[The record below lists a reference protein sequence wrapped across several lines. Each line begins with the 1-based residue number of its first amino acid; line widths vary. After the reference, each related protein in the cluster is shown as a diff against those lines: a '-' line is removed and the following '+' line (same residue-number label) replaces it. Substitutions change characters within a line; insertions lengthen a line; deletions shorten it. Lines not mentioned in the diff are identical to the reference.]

1 MKTTRINGED
11 VPVLDA
17 VTTGT
22 TISNKITGIKYASEE
37 EWKNLGIDP
46 KDIRRDVKVT
56 VPKLDLFAKT
66 KY

>member
-1 MKTTRINGED
+1 MKTTKINGED

-17 VTTGT
+17 VKTVT
-22 TISNKITGIKYASEE
+22 TISNKITGIKYATEE

-46 KDIRRDVKVT
+46 QNIRRDVKVT
-56 VPKLDLFAKT
+56 IPKLDLIAKT

>member
-1 MKTTRINGED
+1 MKTTRINGKD

-17 VTTGT
+17 VKSVT
-22 TISNKITGIKYASEE
+22 TISNKITGMKYATEE

-46 KDIRRDVKVT
+46 QAIRRDVKVT
-56 VPKLDLFAKT
+56 IPKLDLFAKT

>member
-17 VTTGT
+17 VKTVT
-22 TISNKITGIKYASEE
+22 TISNKITCIKYSSEE

-46 KDIRRDVKVT
+46 QDIRRDVKVT
-56 VPKLDLFAKT
+56 IPKLDLFAKT

>member
-1 MKTTRINGED
+1 MKTTRINGKD

-17 VTTGT
+17 VKSVT
-22 TISNKITGIKYASEE
+22 TISNKITGMKYATEE

-56 VPKLDLFAKT
+56 IPKLDLFAKT

>member
-1 MKTTRINGED
+1 MKTTKINGED

-17 VTTGT
+17 VKTVT
-22 TISNKITGIKYASEE
+22 TISNKITGIKYTSEE

-46 KDIRRDVKVT
+46 QDIRRDVKVT
-56 VPKLDLFAKT
+56 IPKLDLFAKT

>member
-17 VTTGT
+17 VKTVT
-22 TISNKITGIKYASEE
+22 TISNKITGIKYTSEE

-46 KDIRRDVKVT
+46 QDIRRDVNVT
-56 VPKLDLFAKT
+56 IPKLDLFAKT

>member
-17 VTTGT
+17 IKTVT

-56 VPKLDLFAKT
+56 VPRLDLFAKT